1 MGLTNER
8 LVGVPQT
15 VKTKY
20 LVNLGSPVPTILAF
34 LVTFFAIEKS
44 NSQSER
50 QRCETALKSMK
61 NCRFSL
67 INSKDR
73 IAAKQRVAE
82 RSRSIDFGFS
92 RVLACIKG
100 Q

>member
-1 MGLTNER
+1 MGLKDEQ
-8 LVGVPQT
+8 VEGVPQT
-15 VKTKY
+15 VKTKHQ
-20 LVNLGSPVPTILAF
+20 LNLGSPVRTSLAF

-73 IAAKQRVAE
+73 IAAKQKVAE
-82 RSRSIDFGFS
+82 RSRSIDFGF
-92 RVLACIKG
+92 
-100 Q
+100 

>member
-1 MGLTNER
+1 MSYLQR
-8 LVGVPQT
+8 KKLLVSFVFLQ
-15 VKTKY
+15 KK
-20 LVNLGSPVPTILAF
+20 LA
-34 LVTFFAIEKS
+34 A
-44 NSQSER
+44 R
-50 QRCETALKSMK
+50 AQRCETALKSIK

-82 RSRSIDFGFS
+82 RSRSIDFGFL
-92 RVLACIKG
+92 RVLAFVKG